1 MMFGTPWLLLLL
13 IVPVA
18 VLLWRVPRAGAAFA
32 PFPLLAGLRP
42 SRGPL
47 LWRVLMATGLACLVV
62 AAARP
67 QHGRTI
73 TERTQ
78 AGRDL
83 ILVIDLSGS
92 MRIDDLGDASGRV
105 DRLAAVF
112 RAAEQFVGGRPDD
125 RIGLVFFSANAL
137 ASCPLTYDHA
147 TVSQFLERTE
157 RQQRA
162 QWGADRQG
170 LLGDA
175 TNIGLGL
182 GTALKYLRSPNQ
194 LGKAAIII
202 TDGVDTRSL
211 PGWVDPLA
219 AARHAQALG
228 VRVHAVGVGNAQ
240 GGMSQTD
247 MFGRVRVVPLP
258 REAVPDPARLQA
270 IASAGGGEYLTA
282 GDEPGLKRVFE
293 RIDALEPTPRT
304 VQTRMDRSDRFVW
317 PLALGAALL
326 ALTLGLRS
334 RLLGGVP

>member
-1 MMFGTPWLLLLL
+1 MTFGSPWFLLGLILPLL
-13 IVPVA
+13 A
-18 VLLWRVPRAGAAFA
+18 LLWRVPRAGAAFA
-32 PFPLLAGLRP
+32 PFPLLTNLRP

-47 LWRVLMATGLACLVV
+47 VWRILIAAGLACLVV

-83 ILVIDLSGS
+83 MLVIDLSGS
-92 MRIDDLGDASGRV
+92 MRIDDLGDANGRV

-112 RAAEQFVGGRPDD
+112 RAAERFVTGRPDD

-137 ASCPLTYDHA
+137 TSCPLTYDHA
-147 TVSQFLERTE
+147 TVRQFLERTE
-157 RQQRA
+157 RQQRT
-162 QWGADRQG
+162 QWANDQQG

-175 TNIGLGL
+175 TNIGLGV

-194 LGKAAIII
+194 LGKAVILI

-211 PGWVDPLA
+211 PGWVDPLV

-228 VRVHAVGVGNAQ
+228 ARVHAVGVGNAQ
-240 GGMSQTD
+240 GGMTQTYG
-247 MFGRVRVVPLP
+247 GRMTVVPLP
-258 REAVPDPARLQA
+258 REALPDPARLRA
-270 IASAGGGEYLTA
+270 IATAGGGEYFSA
-282 GDEPGLKRVFE
+282 GDEAGLKTVFE

-304 VQTRMDRSDRFVW
+304 VATRLDRSDRFRW
-317 PLALGAALL
+317 PLALGTALL
-326 ALTLGLRS
+326 ALALALRP
-334 RLLGGVP
+334 RLLGATP